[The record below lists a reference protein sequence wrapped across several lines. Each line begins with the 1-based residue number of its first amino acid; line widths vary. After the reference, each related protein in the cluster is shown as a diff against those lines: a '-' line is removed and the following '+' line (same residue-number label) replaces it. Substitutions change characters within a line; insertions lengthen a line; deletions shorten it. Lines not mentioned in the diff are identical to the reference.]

1 MSRTKAAKAKATRSA
16 KARAVQA
23 SRTQALE
30 AKTLALTPAPTRKSR
45 LRTMFSLRVVRDSA
59 LTVGAITGVVCMLL
73 AVAALAFDVRPVIFR
88 SGSMSPAIDT
98 GALAISKSVDAKD
111 LAIGDVVTVKTGAGV
126 RVTHRIQDLSLANG
140 KATLVLRG
148 DANGVADERAY
159 VVKTADRVLFDIP
172 KAGYVVSWASGP
184 VGIFAGGLLVGL
196 LMLTAF
202 GPGSRTNKPGTPK
215 ANDRRMSGVVVATL
229 ALGVFTTGA
238 AGTQQTQAY
247 YTDSAAMTSGTFD
260 RAAAPVV
267 PAAPAVISCIRHGND
282 ITLSWAAL
290 TNPTSFQVRFT
301 PALGF
306 APQTVGGTL
315 RTYTTTS
322 VNLNNLTGQIWMVAI
337 NAVGTSSDSNR
348 YNFTGNGTGGA
359 TCLPAP

>member
-1 MSRTKAAKAKATRSA
+1 MSRTKAAKAKATRAA

-30 AKTLALTPAPTRKSR
+30 SATHALTLAPTRKSR
-45 LRTMFSLRVVRDSA
+45 SRTMFSLRAVRESA
-59 LTVGAITGVVCMLL
+59 LTVGAVTGVVCMLL
-73 AVAALAFDVRPVIFR
+73 TVAALAFDVRPVIFR

-184 VGIFAGGLLVGL
+184 VGIFVGGLLVGL

-202 GPGSRTNKPGTPK
+202 GPGSRRNKPGTPK
-215 ANDRRMSGVVVATL
+215 PNNRRMSGVVVATL

-247 YTDSAAMTSGTFD
+247 YTDSAAMTSGTFS
-260 RAAAPVV
+260 RAAAPAV
-267 PAAPAVISCIRHGND
+267 PAAPVITGCLRKGND
-282 ITLSWAAL
+282 ITLTWTASPD
-290 TNPTSFQVRFT
+290 PTTFEIRYT

-306 APQTVGGTL
+306 AAQSVPGTL
-315 RTYTTTS
+315 RTIDSTGQ
-322 VNLNNLTGQIWMVAI
+322 NLNNVTGQIWIVAI
-337 NAVGTSSDSNR
+337 TGAGTSGQSNHFA
-348 YNFTGNGTGGA
+348 FTGNGANA
-359 TCLPAP
+359 TCVPA